1 MTVLPRTALP
11 LIAAA
16 ALLALPLAATA
27 ADTAQ
32 PRTMI
37 LTGTGEVTA
46 PPDTAH
52 VTTGVVVEGRTAR
65 EALTANNKAM
75 AEVIE
80 GLKSRGIAGKDIQT
94 SNFNVGPQYQRY
106 KDGRPPKIRGY
117 RVSNRVAVVVRDIAK
132 LGETLDAVVS
142 LGSNTID
149 GIRFSIADPKELRD
163 EARRRA
169 VDDARRKA
177 TLYAEAA
184 GVKLGSIMS
193 ISESGGFRPQQ
204 VRFAAARM
212 EAADAVP
219 VQAGEQSL
227 TISVSISWA
236 IE

>member
-11 LIAAA
+11 LIATL
-16 ALLALPLAATA
+16 ALLVSPLAADA
-27 ADTAQ
+27 ADNAQ
-32 PRTMI
+32 PRTMT
-37 LTGTGEVTA
+37 LAGTGEVTA
-46 PPDTAH
+46 PPDVARI
-52 VTTGVVVEGRTAR
+52 TTGVVVEGRTAR
-65 EALTANNKAM
+65 EALTANNTAM

-80 GLKSRGIAGKDIQT
+80 GLKGRGIAENDIQT

-117 RVSNRVAVVVRDIAK
+117 RVSNRVAVVVRDIAR

-169 VDDARRKA
+169 VADARRKA
-177 TLYAEAA
+177 ALYAEAA
-184 GVKLGSIMS
+184 GVTLGPIIT
-193 ISESGGFRPQQ
+193 ISESGGFQPQP

-212 EAADAVP
+212 EAADSVP

-227 TISVSISWA
+227 SITVSMTWV